1 MVYVMT
7 PSHKSYMYVWWENR
21 AGEGNGMHICRFYWK
36 SLWKNG
42 TAFDALL

>member
-1 MVYVMT
+1 MVYLIT
-7 PSHKSYMYVWWENR
+7 PSHKSYMYVWRQDR
-21 AGEGNGMHICRFYWK
+21 ADENGMHIYRFYWK